1 MTTAAK
7 IAAWTGVGLG
17 VLSLAGASF
26 LLSQNLGLGEQNLS
40 LNAKLERVCQNK
52 PDLCADVAPVAELS
66 FEDALERAKA
76 ALHLETTETLVTHR
90 ATEVYILPD
99 WTQADASLTDQRLAG
114 AFKAMRLDQ
123 LGDQALAAHVLDAAM
138 TLGPDGVRSLLWE
151 AGLTWPPASAAD
163 AALANDPAVSRL
175 AVSRLRTARA
185 RILAETAD
193 VAGQARFAEL
203 GARLSPQA
211 GLPVPGL
218 SGTAGLLPPPGPTE
232 PGVASTPLATP
243 APSDPPNA
251 ASVRPN

>member
-17 VLSLAGASF
+17 VLSLAGAGF

-52 PDLCADVAPVAELS
+52 PDLCTDVTPVAEVS
-66 FEDALERAKA
+66 FEEALERAKT
-76 ALHLETTETLVTHR
+76 ALHLETTEALISHKG
-90 ATEVYILPD
+90 TEAYILPD
-99 WTQADASLTDQRLAG
+99 WTETNASITDQRLAG

-138 TLGPDGVRSLLWE
+138 AHGPDGVRSLLWE
-151 AGLTWPPASAAD
+151 AGLAWPPASASD
-163 AALANDPAVSRL
+163 TALANDPAVSRL

-185 RILAETAD
+185 RMLAEAAD

-203 GARLSPQA
+203 EARLSPHPA
-211 GLPVPGL
+211 L
-218 SGTAGLLPPPGPTE
+218 SETTGLLPPPGATQ
-232 PGVASTPLATP
+232 PGATAPPLVPPVT
-243 APSDPPNA
+243 PNA
-251 ASVRPN
+251 GSVRPN